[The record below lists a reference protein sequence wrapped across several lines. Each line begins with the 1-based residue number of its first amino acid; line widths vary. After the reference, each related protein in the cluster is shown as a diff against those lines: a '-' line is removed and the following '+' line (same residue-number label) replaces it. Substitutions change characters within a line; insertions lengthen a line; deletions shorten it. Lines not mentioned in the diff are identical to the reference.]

1 MLLNGLQKR
10 TKYFS
15 LCWDIFK
22 IKIIPMVSYVSPEA
36 KSQALNYP
44 KIMGC

>member
-22 IKIIPMVSYVSPEA
+22 IKMIPKVSYVSPEA